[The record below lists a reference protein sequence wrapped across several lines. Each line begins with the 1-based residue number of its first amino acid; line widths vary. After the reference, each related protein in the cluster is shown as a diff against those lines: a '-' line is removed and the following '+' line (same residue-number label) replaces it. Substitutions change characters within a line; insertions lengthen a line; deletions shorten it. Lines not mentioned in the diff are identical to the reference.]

1 MVIQAKAD
9 GTGVVSSDVVGY
21 LQQTLTPGVKT
32 VNGTPF
38 VYLGEGSF
46 KLTQLIPM
54 DGENTA
60 NDGSI
65 ELSWYDYTKKGFR
78 FVTWYDDL
86 YDENDDEL
94 GRAGWAEDADNQ
106 RPPVDEATI
115 EFEPGRGFFVAP
127 TGTSKSPWLAF
138 PNPFYKD

>member
-1 MVIQAKAD
+1 VAIQAKAD
-9 GTGVVSSDVVGY
+9 AVVSSDVVGY
-21 LQQTLTPGVKT
+21 LQQSLTPGVKT

-54 DGENTA
+54 YGDSVASDGT
-60 NDGSI
+60 I
-65 ELSWYDYTKKGFR
+65 ELSWYDYTKGGFR

-115 EFEPGRGFFVAP
+115 EFEPGRGFFIAP
-127 TGTSKSPWLAF
+127 NNDSVTPWLAF